1 MNNYFQG
8 VRIDI
13 FKRPYRV
20 YTGAFCGKPQLD
32 EGGKIMLPASAL
44 DELARLNIVY
54 PMLFKISNPKKKK
67 YTHCGVLEFSAEEG
81 RAYIPFWMQE
91 YLQLAPGS
99 LVNIESATL
108 PKGTFVKIRPQQKA
122 FIEISDPKAVLEKQ
136 LRNFSC
142 LSRGDTIIIA
152 YNNKQFF
159 IDIVAVASASGDCE
173 AVSIVE
179 TDVKVEF
186 ERPADMPPSPIN
198 PQTPSADELFKVKPP
213 SQQPPTAQPTKEE
226 PKEVPKFTGVGRRL
240 DGKGASSSSQSSSS
254 STQTSTTSSSTTT
267 TTKPAAVSS
276 SSPSTTPPSNG
287 TSLNTS
293 GLVVGRKRKT
303 YGEEDKNKQAGT
315 SASSNPTT
323 EKKDENKFKAFSG
336 QGRSLK

>member
-1 MNNYFQG
+1 MIHVVF
-8 VRIDI
+8 
-13 FKRPYRV
+13 
-20 YTGAFCGKPQLD
+20 T
-32 EGGKIMLPASAL
+32 S
-44 DELARLNIVY
+44 LNA
-54 PMLFKISNPKKKK
+54 PPTTSLLL
-67 YTHCGVLEFSAEEG
+67 HQQ
-81 RAYIPFWMQE
+81 MQE

-198 PQTPSADELFKVKPP
+198 PQTPSADELFKVKTP
-213 SQQPPTAQPTKEE
+213 SQQPPTTTQPAKEE
-226 PKEVPKFTGVGRRL
+226 PAKEVPKFTGVGRRL
-240 DGKGASSSSQSSSS
+240 DGKGVSSLSQPSS
-254 STQTSTTSSSTTT
+254 STQATTPPSSSTKPTT
-267 TTKPAAVSS
+267 ASS

-303 YGEEDKNKQAGT
+303 YGEEDKSKQTGT
-315 SASSNPTT
+315 TSSSTTT
-323 EKKDENKFKAFSG
+323 EKKEENKFKAFSG